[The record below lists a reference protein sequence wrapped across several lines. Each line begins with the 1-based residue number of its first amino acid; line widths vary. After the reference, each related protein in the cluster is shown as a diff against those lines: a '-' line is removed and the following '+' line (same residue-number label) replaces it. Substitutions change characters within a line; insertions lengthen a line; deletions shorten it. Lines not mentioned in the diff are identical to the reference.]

1 LPERRAPSL
10 RCVTL
15 CESLSLSLSLSLSVC
30 VCVSVSFFSRSH
42 VSSERFLDR
51 RLDVAS
57 SSAIFD
63 DVGGVRLRGRREEER
78 KRKKRSETEL
88 SGFFFRD
95 TLFVNALPFCYL
107 LLLLLLV
114 FVYVTRLCTTLC
126 AGYFRI
132 WPVRYTNGRRTRA
145 ELSVATHVHVHVH
158 VHARARARAR
168 VFTRTK
174 RRAHVVDDVHKRPY
188 IRAHTHVDRC
198 TCPCSARPAVT
209 LNRSDFAARDCERN
223 FFQMTF
229 ERERERERSLRV
241 IY

>member
-168 VFTRTK
+168 ECSRARNDAHTSLTTYISGRT
-174 RRAHVVDDVHKRPY
+174 Y
-188 IRAHTHVDRC
+188 AHTHTSIGALV
-198 TCPCSARPAVT
+198 
-209 LNRSDFAARDCERN
+209 
-223 FFQMTF
+223 
-229 ERERERERSLRV
+229 RV
-241 IY
+241 PRVPQ